1 MELARGRR
9 DGDLLAFAHLCQ
21 VVPCDLLG
29 EAEQALA
36 HARRAI
42 ECAEAGGSTWL
53 RALAQSA
60 LGHAYVANRRW
71 PEAIEALTAA
81 LAAVRE
87 LHAAPLVESDS
98 TALLAEAQL
107 GAGDPAASL
116 ATAET
121 AIAMARSLH
130 RPISETRAHLAHAR
144 GLLAADRGDAV
155 THVRSALAQA
165 TALVEATGA
174 LAFAPFIHIER
185 ARLAE
190 LTGDSAGREREM
202 REAQRLFTEMG
213 APIRARQMP
222 PR

>member
-1 MELARGRR
+1 M
-9 DGDLLAFAHLCQ
+9 
-21 VVPCDLLG
+21 
-29 EAEQALA
+29 
-36 HARRAI
+36 
-42 ECAEAGGSTWL
+42 
-53 RALAQSA
+53 
-60 LGHAYVANRRW
+60 
-71 PEAIEALTAA
+71 
-81 LAAVRE
+81 
-87 LHAAPLVESDS
+87 
-98 TALLAEAQL
+98 
-107 GAGDPAASL
+107 
-116 ATAET
+116 
-121 AIAMARSLH
+121 
-130 RPISETRAHLAHAR
+130 
-144 GLLAADRGDAV
+144 